1 MPGRTS
7 LKKGQTQTSK
17 EEGGSTTRTT
27 AQIEKYYSGGKRP
40 FSYKKNDRGKIVKI
54 PQMLSGG
61 QAKIAAKAPPPNKI
75 DEKDFAVLRA
85 EKAKGRGM
93 GLQDEKVKPG
103 KVMKASVGGE
113 SRDDKLRKAFPRKS
127 PESRAKIETMLGSKN
142 TPMKKERLF
151 EGDKARRKEAFKK
164 LLKNVRKAIP
174 GVGMLDVKVTKKSKG
189 GGADT
194 GKRGEL
200 RSKLAVAM
208 DRAKK
213 GMGSRPGLGG
223 RLSREDIK
231 KATDILKNKKP
242 KSGSSVKDIFK
253 SYGKY
258 DGKPIELSKGGGA
271 DMGTKM
277 SDKRRKKLKDILS
290 RLTAPRTINI
300 KPEFKSGTSNPM
312 QRERKREGYRAKVE
326 KAGGRVMFGDERG
339 MKKFKNFMGGGMM
352 NKPMGY
358 KKGASIMARGCKLG
372 RKKTTKLY

>member
-1 MPGRTS
+1 MA
-7 LKKGQTQTSK
+7 LK
-17 EEGGSTTRTT
+17 
-27 AQIEKYYSGGKRP
+27 
-40 FSYKKNDRGKIVKI
+40 
-54 PQMLSGG
+54 GG
-61 QAKIAAKAPPPNKI
+61 QKKLDKNKNNRIDAQDFKILK
-75 DEKDFAVLRA
+75 A

-93 GLQDEKVKPG
+93 GLQDESIKPG
-103 KVMKASVGGE
+103 KVMKASKGGE
-113 SRDDKLRKAFPRKS
+113 SKYEKLKRAFPEKS
-127 PESRAKIETMLGSKN
+127 PSGRAKLDTMLGSKY
-142 TPMKKERLF
+142 TPMKRERLF
-151 EGDKARRKEAFKK
+151 AGSAARRKEGFKK

-194 GKRGEL
+194 GKMGEL
-200 RSKLAVAM
+200 RSKISVAM

-223 RLSREDIK
+223 RLSKGDIK
-231 KATDILKNKKP
+231 KATDLLKNKKP

-277 SDKRRKKLKDILS
+277 SDKRKRRFKEILERLK
-290 RLTAPRTINI
+290 APRTINI

-326 KAGGRVMFGDERG
+326 KAGGKVMFGDERG

>member
-1 MPGRTS
+1 MM
-7 LKKGQTQTSK
+7 KN
-17 EEGGSTTRTT
+17 
-27 AQIEKYYSGGKRP
+27 EKP
-40 FSYKKNDRGKIVKI
+40 
-54 PQMLSGG
+54 
-61 QAKIAAKAPPPNKI
+61 
-75 DEKDFAVLRA
+75 
-85 EKAKGRGM
+85 
-93 GLQDEKVKPG
+93 
-103 KVMKASVGGE
+103 MKAALGAVALGLGAKKLKEKGKLMPLGLGAAMMKEDKIKEILGRSKGGE
-113 SRDDKLRKAFPRKS
+113 SKSDKVKRAFPKKS
-127 PESRAKIETMLGSKN
+127 PEGRAKIETMLGSKY

-151 EGDKARRKEAFKK
+151 EGDKARRREGLKK

-200 RSKLAVAM
+200 RSKIAVAM

-213 GMGSRPGLGG
+213 AMGSRPGLGG

-231 KATDILKNKKP
+231 KATDLLKNKKP

-277 SDKRRKKLKDILS
+277 SDKRKRRFKEILERLK
-290 RLTAPRTINI
+290 TPRTINI
-300 KPEFKSGTSNPM
+300 KKEFKSGTSNPM
-312 QRERKREGYRAKVE
+312 QRDRKREGYRAKVE
-326 KAGGRVMFGDERG
+326 SKGGKVMFADEIG